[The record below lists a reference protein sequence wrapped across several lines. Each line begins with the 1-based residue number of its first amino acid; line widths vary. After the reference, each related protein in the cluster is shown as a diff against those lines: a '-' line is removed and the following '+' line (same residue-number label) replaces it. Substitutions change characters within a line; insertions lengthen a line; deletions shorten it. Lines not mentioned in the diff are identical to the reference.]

1 MKLENQVCSLKLAKK
16 LKELGAEQ
24 KSSFYWVD
32 NSLCINSELGISE
45 CCFQVDNV
53 AMWENPDR
61 LLGEFK
67 YNKVFSAFTVAEL
80 GEILPDNLCSS
91 GMDEGE
97 WGCVYGPEEKELPDS
112 DCGRVVGEN
121 FDHFIIEDKT
131 EANAR
136 AKMLI
141 CLLGEK

>member
-1 MKLENQVCSLKLAKK
+1 MKLEKQVCSLKLAKK
-16 LKELGAEQ
+16 LKKLGVKQESYFAWAEVNQ
-24 KSSFYWVD
+24 GGKEWKYQIIKND
-32 NSLCINSELGISE
+32 
-45 CCFQVDNV
+45 FQT
-53 AMWENPDR
+53 ET
-61 LLGEFK
+61 E
-67 YNKVFSAFTVAEL
+67 YISAFTVAEL
-80 GEILPDNLCSS
+80 GEMLPDNLCSS

>member
-80 GEILPDNLCSS
+80 GEMLP
-91 GMDEGE
+91 
-97 WGCVYGPEEKELPDS
+97 EKIEATIEMLTLYKEM
-112 DCGRVVGEN
+112 EN
-121 FDHFIIEDKT
+121 DT

>member
-1 MKLENQVCSLKLAKK
+1 
-16 LKELGAEQ
+16 
-24 KSSFYWVD
+24 
-32 NSLCINSELGISE
+32 
-45 CCFQVDNV
+45 
-53 AMWENPDR
+53 
-61 LLGEFK
+61 
-67 YNKVFSAFTVAEL
+67 
-80 GEILPDNLCSS
+80 
-91 GMDEGE
+91 MDEGE